1 MDIHQNTKNVK
12 IIGRNEEKEK
22 TQLGIYH
29 VIASDPLS
37 VKLGT
42 GAGTGTGD
50 RLGTWIELGLWTLI

>member
-1 MDIHQNTKNVK
+1 MDIHQYTKKVN
-12 IIGRNEEKEK
+12 ITGWNEEKEK

-42 GAGTGTGD
+42 GAGTGTGN
-50 RLGTWIELGLWTLI
+50 RLWT